1 MIWCVFSVLGECD
14 RIYTLTVT
22 GIGRYDYQ
30 DKEVLILGGGD
41 GGILY
46 ELLKEKPKFITMAE
60 IDEVD
65 QIVLVKMFLQW
76 FFADK
81 KLTITSTAL
90 KLCYVTDEIM
100 TWISCVTFWCNT
112 SDTIVSKP
120 TLLTFM

>member
-1 MIWCVFSVLGECD
+1 MCFFQCVGECD

-60 IDEVD
+60 IDEVG
-65 QIVLVKMFLQW
+65 QIVLVKMF
-76 FFADK
+76 FAVVF
-81 KLTITSTAL
+81 
-90 KLCYVTDEIM
+90 C
-100 TWISCVTFWCNT
+100 
-112 SDTIVSKP
+112 
-120 TLLTFM
+120 